1 MNFINTASMIAT
13 IVEAA
18 LAALLGL
25 SVAINIV
32 FITVIVC
39 MKWQKHAQRQESL
52 SIQQGI
58 IYLIL
63 SLSKTS
69 RLSVC
74 VPDLDHVAVITHS
87 CYIKFE

>member
-1 MNFINTASMIAT
+1 MIAT
-13 IVEAA
+13 IVESA

-58 IYLIL
+58 IYLI